1 MVFHLFGKQ
10 GRKVAALEEAMLR
23 VVIMMSNGGL
33 C

>member
-23 VVIMMSNGGL
+23 VVIVIRIDGL